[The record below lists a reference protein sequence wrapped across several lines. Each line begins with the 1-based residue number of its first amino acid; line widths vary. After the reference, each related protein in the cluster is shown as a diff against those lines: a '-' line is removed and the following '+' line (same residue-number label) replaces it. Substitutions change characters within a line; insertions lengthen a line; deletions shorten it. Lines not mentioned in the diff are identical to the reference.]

1 MEQKREEQQ
10 PEEERIDD
18 LVFLGGGDPEPQEVA
33 QLEKARLNRVPVE
46 ANIKRNSN
54 LIFPHHRIKNLGK
67 KRTFKLRNGELVII
81 PSVDEKAPTTTSLRF
96 FIAFLYLGYLK
107 QCQTNRIGFSSR
119 ELAKLLRRSWNG
131 EFARQI
137 YREMRSLAM
146 TTFEWKQSF
155 ETPAGIRTSL
165 SNFHLINAFD
175 YEDYRQRLEG
185 ETEGRGYK
193 DIQFKASYTVE
204 INSSIWENFRSGKI
218 SFANLETLL
227 SFKSGIAEVFY
238 LRVDTILC
246 SNEYLRKPIEL
257 KSETIIKALQLDD
270 VAEYRQV
277 LRRKRV
283 LATIQKECDEKTLSN
298 GNTLKVELIP
308 TVDGK
313 DWKLRCYQL
322 AKAIPNLPKIKPRN
336 TDEALVEYL
345 ADQITQATNQPE
357 NRRWHVLVARS
368 YPQNLIARAL
378 SELQQEPPEN
388 MRDKGAVFTAKL
400 KAIVNNSGL
409 PWLKS
414 AD

>member
-1 MEQKREEQQ
+1 MEQKIRERE
-10 PEEERIDD
+10 PEAEKTGDI
-18 LVFLGGGDPEPQEVA
+18 VFLGGEPELQEVA
-33 QLEKARLNRVPVE
+33 EIEKTCISRIPVE
-46 ANIKRNSN
+46 VNIKRNSN
-54 LIFPHHRIKNLGK
+54 LIFPHHRIKNLDK
-67 KRTFKLRNGELVII
+67 KRIFKLQSGELVII
-81 PSVDEKAPTTTSLRF
+81 PSVDEKAPTTSSLRF
-96 FIAFLYLGYLK
+96 FIAFLYIGYLK
-107 QCQTNRIGFSSR
+107 QCQTNRIPFSSR

-131 EFARQI
+131 GFARQI

-155 ETPAGIRTSL
+155 ETMTGTKTSL

-185 ETEGRGYK
+185 ETRGIGYK
-193 DIQFKASYTVE
+193 DIQFKASYSVE
-204 INSSIWENFRSGKI
+204 INKSIWDSFKSGKI

-238 LRVDTILC
+238 LRIDTILC
-246 SNEYLRKPIEL
+246 SNEYIKKHLELR
-257 KSETIIKALQLDD
+257 SENIIKGLQLDD
-270 VAEYRQV
+270 VIEYRQV

-283 LATIQKECDEKTLSN
+283 LVAIKKECDEKTLSN
-298 GNTLKVELIP
+298 GNTLKVDILQ
-308 TVDGK
+308 TADGK

-322 AKAIPNLPKIKPRN
+322 AKALPNIQKIKHT
-336 TDEALVEYL
+336 TDQTLIEYL
-345 ADQITQATNQPE
+345 ADQITKATNQPE
-357 NRRWHVLVARS
+357 NRRWHVLVAKS

-400 KAIVNNSGL
+400 KTIVNNSGL

>member
-1 MEQKREEQQ
+1 
-10 PEEERIDD
+10 
-18 LVFLGGGDPEPQEVA
+18 
-33 QLEKARLNRVPVE
+33 
-46 ANIKRNSN
+46 
-54 LIFPHHRIKNLGK
+54 
-67 KRTFKLRNGELVII
+67 
-81 PSVDEKAPTTTSLRF
+81 
-96 FIAFLYLGYLK
+96 
-107 QCQTNRIGFSSR
+107 
-119 ELAKLLRRSWNG
+119 
-131 EFARQI
+131 
-137 YREMRSLAM
+137 
-146 TTFEWKQSF
+146 
-155 ETPAGIRTSL
+155 
-165 SNFHLINAFD
+165 
-175 YEDYRQRLEG
+175 
-185 ETEGRGYK
+185 
-193 DIQFKASYTVE
+193 
-204 INSSIWENFRSGKI
+204 
-218 SFANLETLL
+218 
-227 SFKSGIAEVFY
+227 
-238 LRVDTILC
+238 
-246 SNEYLRKPIEL
+246 
-257 KSETIIKALQLDD
+257 
-270 VAEYRQV
+270 

-357 NRRWHVLVARS
+357 NRRWHVLVAKS

-378 SELQQEPPEN
+378 SELRQEPPEN